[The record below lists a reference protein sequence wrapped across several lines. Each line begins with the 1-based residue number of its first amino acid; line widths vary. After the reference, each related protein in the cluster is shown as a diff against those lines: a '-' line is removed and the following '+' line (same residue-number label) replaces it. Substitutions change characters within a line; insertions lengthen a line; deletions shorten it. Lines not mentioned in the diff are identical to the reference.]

1 MAQVNRS
8 HAQRSTPVNLK
19 PWHILSSDNE
29 ELRERA
35 LSEPLRAR
43 KSWRYRIVGDLFAK
57 LPVDKIASVLGVVAA
72 SSRHEFEVVTL
83 CPERAGEFYK
93 LLDEAAAEAKDTDGL
108 AWGRAR
114 LLWHCVG
121 KNDGGYSLA
130 PALPWPLPNLR
141 LTTHVTTQAEA
152 DARIPA
158 LLACPAASYG
168 LTMTPTE
175 GIDIRPW
182 QSDNDGCEDCDDNGI
197 GGPGH
202 CRRSDIP
209 RCEQCPTKFAVF
221 ENDER
226 GTRKTLALVTVQGAA
241 GPVHPD
247 WVRSIRDQCKAAGVP
262 FRFEGWGRWFDLTN
276 DAPCS
281 DRHIRAIE
289 DRVILPS
296 GKVIGAGCRIGR
308 QHTGGVAPDWKERGA
323 AWMARIGRES
333 AGRLLDGV
341 THGGERP

>member
-83 CPERAGEFYK
+83 PERAGEFYK

-175 GIDIRPW
+175 GIDIADFLV
-182 QSDNDGCEDCDDNGI
+182 SMTGDCGCSACEEGSTCGK
-197 GGPGH
+197 G
-202 CRRSDIP
+202 REVTP
-209 RCEQCPTKFAVF
+209 R
-221 ENDER
+221 
-226 GTRKTLALVTVQGAA
+226 LALVTVRGAA
-241 GPVHPD
+241 DPVHPD

-296 GKVIGAGCRIGR
+296 GKVIGVGCRIGR
-308 QHTGGVAPDWKERGA
+308 QHTGGVALDWKERGA

-341 THGGERP
+341 THDGELP